1 MSSERYVIDGKTY
14 ELPDGKLEDYERLND
29 EFRKTIMN
37 TDCLPVPDG
46 CLSNKSNEPLR
57 KVWRE
62 YRAEFK
68 KLLVEVKE

>member
-29 EFRKTIMN
+29 EFRKVVMN
-37 TDCLPVPDG
+37 TNCLPVPDG

-62 YRAEFK
+62 YRAKFK

>member
-14 ELPDGKLEDYERLND
+14 ELPDGKLEDYERLNY
-29 EFRKTIMN
+29 EFRKAITN